1 MPAEPF
7 VLAEASSA
15 ATSRRYDLFMLRYGE
30 CPARRFRPCSP
41 VRPRWTRLLETVD
54 VLSDH
59 QALADI
65 DEANAALNR
74 GDGYTLEEVIDE
86 MGAAHRSKA

>member
-1 MPAEPF
+1 M
-7 VLAEASSA
+7 
-15 ATSRRYDLFMLRYGE
+15 
-30 CPARRFRPCSP
+30 
-41 VRPRWTRLLETVD
+41 
-54 VLSDH
+54 LSDH